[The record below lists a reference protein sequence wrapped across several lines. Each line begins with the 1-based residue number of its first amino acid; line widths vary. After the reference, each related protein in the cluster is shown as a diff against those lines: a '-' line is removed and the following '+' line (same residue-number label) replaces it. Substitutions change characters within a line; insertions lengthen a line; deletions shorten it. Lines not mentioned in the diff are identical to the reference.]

1 MEPGM
6 WRMIG
11 SLVVVTLG
19 LAASTALAQGS
30 LLERGKTLLGPMS
43 GKPSPGSSL
52 STGDIASGLREA
64 LHVGTERV
72 VGKLGTADGFN
83 GNPEIHIPLP
93 GSLQKAQSALRL
105 VGASAMADDLEL
117 RLNRAA
123 EVATPK
129 AKEIFWQA
137 IGDMT
142 LEDVQGI
149 YRGPKD
155 AATRYLKNKMS
166 PPLTQAMHPVVGESL
181 AEAGAVKSYDAMMGK
196 YKTLPLVPDVKAN
209 LTDYVLEKALGAIFL
224 YLGREEAAI
233 RDNPAERSTELL
245 QRVFGSGP

>member
-1 MEPGM
+1 M
-6 WRMIG
+6 
-11 SLVVVTLG
+11 
-19 LAASTALAQGS
+19 
-30 LLERGKTLLGPMS
+30 
-43 GKPSPGSSL
+43 
-52 STGDIASGLREA
+52 
-64 LHVGTERV
+64 

-181 AEAGAVKSYDAMMGK
+181 AEAGAVKSYDALMGK

-224 YLGREEAAI
+224 YLGRERRRSATIRRSAAPNCCCGFLAAD
-233 RDNPAERSTELL
+233 RKPPPLR
-245 QRVFGSGP
+245 